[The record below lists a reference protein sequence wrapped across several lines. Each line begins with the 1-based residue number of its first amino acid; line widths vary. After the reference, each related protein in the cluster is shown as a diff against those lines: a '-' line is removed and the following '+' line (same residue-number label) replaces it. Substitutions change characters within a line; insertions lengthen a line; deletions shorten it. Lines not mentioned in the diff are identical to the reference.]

1 MPNDPVQML
10 RDFHAWLRTKDMEI
24 AGYVPDRL
32 LGTSVLRPLHDDDLD
47 AVITD
52 FLARDTQGKP
62 S

>member
-1 MPNDPVQML
+1 MDADPVRML
-10 RDFHAWLRTKDMEI
+10 RAFRAWLRTQDMEI

-47 AVITD
+47 AVITA
-52 FLARDTQGKP
+52 FLARDVQGEP